1 MVPSPTEHGWTD
13 DEGKLAIHWMRCAPA
28 PDVVL
33 ELLACKCVRSC
44 SMPSCTRLSSGLTC
58 TDMCRLQN
66 CSNQHVQDD
75 EAEAVLELGESD
87 DEQFDE

>member
-1 MVPSPTEHGWTD
+1 
-13 DEGKLAIHWMRCAPA
+13 MRSTPA

-33 ELLACKCVRSC
+33 ELLACKCVWSC

-66 CSNQHVQDD
+66 CSNQQVQDD
-75 EAEAVLELGESD
+75 EAEAVFELRESD
-87 DEQFDE
+87 NEQFDE